1 MIFSNE
7 NKFNLDS
14 PDSWNYYLHDLRKEE
29 QYLSRWQTG
38 NGNVMV
44 WAVIGYQGKTD
55 INFLS
60 GRINSE
66 KYIKLLDNQL
76 NKHVT
81 HIEESIFIFQ

>member
-1 MIFSNE
+1 
-7 NKFNLDS
+7 
-14 PDSWNYYLHDLRKEE
+14 
-29 QYLSRWQTG
+29 
-38 NGNVMV
+38 MV